1 MANYGKGIGPAKLG
15 VSKAMAKKYSSM
27 KQAEPKTG
35 GAKNKKADPEGGSY
49 QTYLS
54 GLRRKY
60 PEATGEDL
68 KKKKLISS
76 DYVDTYNDFYKSF
89 PVGTN
94 DPKPTSSSK
103 QTEPKT
109 GKKQKADSE
118 GGSYQTY
125 LSGLRRTYP
134 KATGEDLKKKKL
146 ISDDY
151 VEVYNDFYKS
161 FPVGT
166 NDPKPKSSSKQ
177 VEPKTGKKSM
187 LDADG
192 DGDTVFNDSNN
203 DGTMFS
209 RFITKAREGS
219 RKSDAQAL
227 KAKNYQQS
235 INNKFKRD
243 ISEKGFIEAFKQ
255 NFKF

>member
-1 MANYGKGIGPAKLG
+1 MANYGKGVGPAKLG
-15 VSKAMAKKYSSM
+15 VSKAMAKKYSSL
-27 KQAEPKTG
+27 KQTEPKTG
-35 GAKNKKADPEGGSY
+35 KKQKADPEGGSY

-54 GLRRKY
+54 GLRRQY
-60 PEATGEDL
+60 PNATGDDL

-76 DYVDTYNDFYKSF
+76 EYVDTYNDFYKSF

-94 DPKPTSSSK
+94 DPKPSSNNH
-103 QTEPKT
+103 TEPNT
-109 GKKQKADSE
+109 GKKRKADPE

-125 LSGLRRTYP
+125 LSGLRRQHP
-134 KATGEDLKKKKL
+134 NATGNDLKKKKL
-146 ISDDY
+146 ISSDY
-151 VEVYNDFYKS
+151 VDTYDDFYKS

-166 NDPKPKSSSKQ
+166 NDPKSSSNKQ
-177 VEPKTGKKSM
+177 TEPKTGKKSM

-209 RFITKAREGS
+209 RFITQAREGNK
-219 RKSDAQAL
+219 RSDAQAL
-227 KAKNYQQS
+227 KSKNSQQS
-235 INNKFKRD
+235 INNKFKKD
-243 ISEKGFIEAFKQ
+243 LSQKGFIEAFKQ